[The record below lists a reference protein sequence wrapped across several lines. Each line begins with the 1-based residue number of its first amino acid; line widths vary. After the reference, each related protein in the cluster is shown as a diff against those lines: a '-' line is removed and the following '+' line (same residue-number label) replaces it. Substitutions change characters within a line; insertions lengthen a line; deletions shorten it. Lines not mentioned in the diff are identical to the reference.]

1 MPKELYE
8 QVKDEIPKHIG
19 VYING
24 VRRKN
29 AKKQELSIDEQIL
42 KNSMIRSL
50 CRDVDK
56 QIKSGDSNYVDITN
70 RQITRL
76 NKQVKEYKEK
86 YWELM
91 RVGQEK
97 YGLRWYKE

>member
-1 MPKELYE
+1 MPKELFE

-24 VRRKN
+24 ACIKN
-29 AKKQELSIDEQIL
+29 AKKQELGIDEQIL

-56 QIKSGDSNYVDITN
+56 QIKSGDPNYIDANN
-70 RQITRL
+70 R
-76 NKQVKEYKEK
+76 
-86 YWELM
+86 
-91 RVGQEK
+91 
-97 YGLRWYKE
+97 